1 VYGTGWARRAYFQD
15 ESLRALCAS
24 NGNSDATLREAV
36 VRAERGLV
44 DADLGGGVIKQRV
57 ARPGQ
62 GRSGGFRVLIA
73 YRAKTRSVFLFGFAK
88 STRGNVEDDELA
100 TAREIAK
107 VWLEADS
114 KALTRAL
121 AEGVIQEVDNG
132 QEEKD

>member
-1 VYGTGWARRAYFQD
+1 MGI
-15 ESLRALCAS
+15 
-24 NGNSDATLREAV
+24 SDPTLREAIA
-36 VRAERGLV
+36 RAERGLV
-44 DADLGGGVIKQRV
+44 DADLGGGVVKQRV

-88 STRGNVEDDELA
+88 SARGNVEDDELV

-107 VWLEADS
+107 AWLEADG

>member
-1 VYGTGWARRAYFQD
+1 MGI
-15 ESLRALCAS
+15 
-24 NGNSDATLREAV
+24 SDATLREAIA
-36 VRAERGLV
+36 RAERGLV

-88 STRGNVEDDELA
+88 SARGNVEDDELA

-107 VWLEADS
+107 VWFEADS

-121 AEGVIQEVDNG
+121 AEGIIQEVDNG
-132 QEEKD
+132 QEEQKED